1 MHARLTTIQMDPGK
15 IDEAVSQFEENDLGM
30 IKGLDGFNGFT
41 LFADRAGGKVLGISY
56 WDSKE
61 QMDAAEQ
68 SVQDARQRTA
78 DTGGA
83 TSPPQVEVFE
93 VAIDT
98 YEK

>member
-1 MHARLTTIQMDPGK
+1 MHARMTTIQMDPAK
-15 IDEAVSQFEENDLGM
+15 IDQAVSQFEEDDLPM

-41 LFADRAGGKVLGISY
+41 MFVDRSSGKAFGISY

-61 QMDAAEQ
+61 QMDASEQ

-83 TSPPQVEVFE
+83 SAPPQVEVYE

>member
-1 MHARLTTIQMDPGK
+1 MHARHTTIQMDPDK
-15 IDEAVSQFEENDLGM
+15 VDAAVSQFEENDLEM
-30 IKGLDGFNGFT
+30 IKGLDGFSGFT
-41 LFADRAGGKVLGISY
+41 LFADRSGGKVVGISY

-78 DTGGA
+78 DAGGA
-83 TSPPQVEVFE
+83 SSPPQVEVFE

-98 YEK
+98 YER